1 MNAPHVP
8 PAPMTRLALGGV
20 IAVIVLNLLLRTFVK
35 LGGPL
40 TTLLIAS
47 AVAGGMALWFY
58 LHQQRRPTP
67 GERRHLLFYYGGILA
82 LLYLG
87 LLTMMALQDDPS
99 PMGLVIFALHYF
111 CYPLL
116 AWVVFAKGHMTY
128 LDRKTN

>member
-1 MNAPHVP
+1 MNTPPVP
-8 PAPMTRLALGGV
+8 SAPMTRLALGGV
-20 IAVIVLNLLLRTFVK
+20 VAVIVLNLLLRTFVK

-67 GERRHLLFYYGGILA
+67 SERRHLLFCYGGILA

-87 LLTMMALQDDPS
+87 LLAMMWLKDEPG
-99 PMGLVIFALHYF
+99 PMGLLLFGLHYF
-111 CYPLL
+111 CYPVM
-116 AWVVFAKGHMTY
+116 AWVFFFNALTQ
-128 LDRKTN
+128 RN

>member
-8 PAPMTRLALGGV
+8 PAPMTSLALGGV
-20 IAVIVLNLLLRTFVK
+20 VAVIVLNLLLRTFVK

-40 TTLLIAS
+40 TTLIIAS

-67 GERRHLLFYYGGILA
+67 SERRHLLVVYGGILA

-87 LLTMMALQDDPS
+87 LLAMMWLKDEPG
-99 PMGLVIFALHYF
+99 PMGLLLFGLHYF
-111 CYPLL
+111 CYPLM
-116 AWVVFAKGHMTY
+116 AWLLLAKGFG
-128 LDRKTN
+128 RGRE